1 MSADAPDPAPA
12 LGAASLPARVVLD
25 TNVLISAA
33 LLPQSV
39 PVRLLQHVLVR
50 SRLVFSQATFTE
62 LETRLWKPKFDRYVS
77 LETRRSLLADL
88 SAVAEWVAPK
98 STARHSRDADDDAFI
113 HAAIEGGT
121 TWLVSGTE
129 DLLVLGRVQAV
140 EIIRP
145 AEAVGRIKIVT

>member
-1 MSADAPDPAPA
+1 MAADAPGPAPA
-12 LGAASLPARVVLD
+12 PGAAGLPARVVLD
-25 TNVLISAA
+25 TNVLISAV
-33 LLPQSV
+33 LLPRSV
-39 PVRLLQHVLVR
+39 PAQLLRQVLVQ

-113 HAAIEGGT
+113 HAAIEGGAG
-121 TWLVSGTE
+121 WLVSGDE
-129 DLLVLGRVQAV
+129 DLLVLGRVQEV
-140 EIIRP
+140 EMIRP
-145 AEAVGRIKIVT
+145 AEAVGRIQIVI